1 MRGTVAKRLR
11 RKVGGQ
17 ELPQFRKYVLR
28 DGHIIAGTDRK
39 GRYIRGDIIFLHP
52 ESARAAYQME
62 KKDYKEGKKY
72 GY

>member
-17 ELPQFRKYVLR
+17 ELPQFRRYVLQ
-28 DGHIIAGTDRK
+28 DGYIMPRTGRE
-39 GRYIRGDIIFLHP
+39 GRYIRDDIIFLHP